1 MQALANLLN
10 SSDGLSFLESK
21 GVFANREQFNDQLK
35 VPAKPDLANYF
46 GIRGRKLVCS
56 GQQIYID
63 YQQSVLSK
71 IEVLREMERDEDVFP
86 FFLWVDTDRSGSD
99 NLMTKF
105 AWPDASKKGAITIL
119 PPGSREVETRFV
131 KIDAAQL
138 SSAID
143 KLETNL
149 RQSNVKKKGAKD
161 KYLRLRS
168 FFVNGHARTLS
179 AFNLQLTDFLLTQVL
194 GFTPRSVMLSDQ
206 LGNPFILEAVDLFLN
221 HVEDI
226 VRVFNEA
233 RQSLA
238 DIGIDPQVRALDE
251 DYLPLFY
258 SCEADNRRLRL
269 HHCSE
274 GNDHFA
280 TSICKCG
287 QVYQFYLGKDTLSIA
302 EIAQTKRWSPDVCF
316 PIFFNDLVSG
326 FVAGKSSAIYL
337 ITLNEVLCSALGKKP
352 VPILVPASLKQNG
365 SNDNPIDSLIYR
377 YFVED

>member
-1 MQALANLLN
+1 MQALANLLS
-10 SSDGLSFLESK
+10 SSDGLRFLESK
-21 GVFANREQFNDQLK
+21 GVFVDPKQFKDQLNA
-35 VPAKPDLANYF
+35 PAKPDLAEYF
-46 GIRGRKLVCS
+46 GIEGRKLVCS
-56 GQQIYID
+56 GQQIYVD
-63 YQQSVLSK
+63 YQHSVLSK
-71 IEVLREMERDEDVFP
+71 IEVLQEMERYEDLFP

-119 PPGSREVETRFV
+119 PPGSREVESRFV
-131 KIDAAQL
+131 RIDSAQL

-143 KLETNL
+143 KLETSL

-194 GFTPRSVMLSDQ
+194 GFTPRSIMLSDQ
-206 LGNPFILEAVDLFLN
+206 LDSPFILEAVDLFLN
-221 HVEDI
+221 HVEEI
-226 VRVFNEA
+226 VRVFNGA

-238 DIGIDPQVRALDE
+238 DAGIDPQVRALEE

-258 SCEADNRRLRL
+258 SCKADGRRLRL
-269 HHCSE
+269 HHITE

-280 TSICKCG
+280 ASVCKCG
-287 QVYQFYLGKDTLSIA
+287 QVYRFYLGKDRLSMA
-302 EIAQTKRWSPDVCF
+302 EIARTERWSPDVCF

-326 FVAGKSSAIYL
+326 YVAGKSSTIYL
-337 ITLNEVLCSALGKKP
+337 IILNEVLRTVLGERP
-352 VPILVPASLKQNG
+352 VPILVPESLKQNG
-365 SNDNPIDSLIYR
+365 TNETPIDSLIYR
-377 YFVED
+377 YFAED